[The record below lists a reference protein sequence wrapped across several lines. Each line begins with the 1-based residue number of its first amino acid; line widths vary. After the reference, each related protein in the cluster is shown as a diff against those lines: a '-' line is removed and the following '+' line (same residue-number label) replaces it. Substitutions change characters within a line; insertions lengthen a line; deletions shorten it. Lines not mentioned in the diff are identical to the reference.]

1 MKRGIRR
8 VMTALLAVLL
18 SAFTVQAAILV
29 DFGASSNWV
38 TANANG
44 RGLTTNTWKHV
55 PFSMSLARSPT
66 NGASGYTGPVYYG
79 GATGNVSMTGW
90 AIGNSDPDYIS
101 ASGTSTGVGS
111 KVTSLIMFTNQS
123 STLTQVVYS
132 ARPAGSAGSQTN
144 TIRIVIRKTDGAF
157 YISESRGGLAG
168 FTATITNPGAL
179 LWYNYNPATGITGIG
194 SQASGLSLT
203 NVDAVGEWIENRITA
218 TNQTTVMAGISVF
231 QAWSTLL
238 QSQTISFPNPGNQ
251 IITNSVMLSATALS
265 GLPVTYGVVS
275 GPAALNG
282 SNVTFTGA
290 GSVTLSANQ
299 SGNGVWDPA
308 PQANVTFTVSGTNV
322 VVGTAS
328 PVALWA
334 FPYGRDVSNTV
345 HLGVVAYQQNG
356 VTQVVF
362 QVGGGA
368 LVTVTNET
376 LNPETGEMEFVLTL
390 NTTGYTDGSNKVSAT
405 AWGGGRSNALPVRPI
420 WVANSTTNKIYYVA
434 TNGSDVATNTSGSS
448 SSPFASISNAVAKA
462 SSGDEI
468 RVRNGDY
475 VLNLDMKDRNF
486 TRYVLIRADD
496 GATPRIIPPS
506 YALRSGFLRFKGLL
520 FDWRGVATNRPD
532 NGVDGNIIVGWGK
545 PYVWFE
551 DCSFQGPPGKY
562 NSYLI
567 AIKLYS
573 DARDITVERCE
584 FHDLNVALPM
594 PFGSI
599 ARNNYIHDI
608 TSDAFDFNSDT
619 LITGNRIHGILAP
632 KLFME
637 TTNAGPFNIAGLG
650 LSFLYCELNNGIY
663 TNFSFPDLGALV
675 TNPVQAT
682 ALDLAQGFMADGA
695 FSNKLSASASNGYL
709 RVTARRSNY
718 LQHLYVTNTANQ
730 VLGFKY
736 DSVAN
741 QAEGSGQHAD
751 VFQTWGVAPDYAQSN
766 VVIRNNQ
773 AYEVDS
779 QGLLPQVDLSNLVF
793 VNNLLNMFGDSWV
806 MYFESSYKYR
816 NIMMVHN
823 TLWGRGNSLILAMTN
838 DPVDFLIA
846 NNIFGARAAIGD
858 KVRPGLTMDYNLY
871 DYYSPGGGETNAAHS
886 LWTNPAKLDPTATPL
901 FLSVT
906 SFFDSA
912 VSSFTSYAAPDGDF
926 SLRTNSPAR
935 DAGSHAFGIRYD
947 VNWNLRGTA
956 ADMGCY
962 EYVVPGADT
971 DSDGMPDNW
980 ELWNGFSPF
989 DPADALQD
997 ADGDGYGNFNEY
1009 VAGTDPFNSG
1019 SGFAAEIGPDGMDM
1033 RLSFP
1038 SVSNRFYSA
1047 EWCESLL
1054 TTNWQIL
1061 TSKITGNG
1069 GLLSILDTNPAD
1081 SRFYRLQVFL
1091 P

>member
-1 MKRGIRR
+1 
-8 VMTALLAVLL
+8 MTVLLAVLL

-44 RGLTTNTWKHV
+44 QGLTASTPKHV
-55 PFSMSLARSPT
+55 PFSMTLPRSP
-66 NGASGYTGPVYYG
+66 ASGYTGPVYYG

-101 ASGTSTGVGS
+101 ASGTSTGIGS

-132 ARPAGSAGSQTN
+132 ARPAGSTGSQTN

-194 SQASGLSLT
+194 SQASGLALT

-238 QSQTISFPNPGNQ
+238 QSQTISFPNPDSQ
-251 IITNSVMLSATALS
+251 IITNSVMLSATASS

-345 HLGVVAYQQNG
+345 YLGVVAYQQSG

-362 QVGGGA
+362 QVSGGSP
-368 LVTVTNET
+368 VTVTKET
-376 LNPETGEMEFVLTL
+376 LNPKTGEMEFVLIL
-390 NTTGYTDGSNKVSAT
+390 DTTGYTNGSRTISAT
-405 AWGGGRSNALPVRPI
+405 AWGGGLSTVLPARPV
-420 WVANSTTNKIYYVA
+420 WVANSTVKTIYYVA
-434 TNGSDVATNTSGSS
+434 TNGSDLASGTSGN
-448 SSPFASISNAVAKA
+448 PFASISNAVAKA
-462 SSGDEI
+462 FSGDEI
-468 RVRNGDY
+468 RLRDGDY
-475 VLNLDMKDRNF
+475 VLNISANRNF
-486 TRYVLIRADD
+486 NRYVLICADD
-496 GATPRIIPPS
+496 GASPRIIPPS
-506 YALRSGFLRFKGLL
+506 NALRSGFLRFKGLT
-520 FDWRGVATNRPD
+520 FDWRNVATNKPD
-532 NGVDGNIIVGWGK
+532 GGVDGNIIVGWGE

-551 DCSFQGPPGKY
+551 DCSFEGPSGRY

-573 DARDITVERCE
+573 GARDITVERCE

-594 PFGSI
+594 PSGSI

-619 LITGNRIHGILAP
+619 LITGNRVHGIKAP
-632 KLFME
+632 KLFIE
-637 TTNAGPFNIAGLG
+637 TTNVEPFNVTGLG
-650 LSFLYCELNNGIY
+650 LTISYSELNNGVY
-663 TNFSFPDLGALV
+663 TNFSFSDLGALG

-682 ALDLAQGFMADGA
+682 ALDLAQGFMANSA
-695 FSNKLSASASNGYL
+695 FSNKLAATESNGFL

-718 LQHLYVTNTANQ
+718 TQRLYVTGEANQ

-736 DSVAN
+736 DSTNNLAI
-741 QAEGSGQHAD
+741 GSGQHAD
-751 VFQTWGVAPDYAQSN
+751 VFQTWFPDTNSPPQSN
-766 VVIRNNQ
+766 VVIRNNR

-779 QGLLPQVDLSNLVF
+779 QGLLPQADISNLVF
-793 VNNLLNMFGDSWV
+793 VNNLLNMYGDSWV
-806 MYFESSYKYR
+806 MYFESSYNYR
-816 NIMMVHN
+816 NIMIVNN

-838 DPVDFLIA
+838 DPADFLVA
-846 NNIFGARAAIGD
+846 NNIFGPRGATGD
-858 KVRPGLTMDYNLY
+858 KVRPSMTMDYNLY
-871 DYYSPGGGETNAAHS
+871 DYYSPGGGETKAVHS

-901 FLSVT
+901 FLNVT

-956 ADMGCY
+956 TDMGCY
-962 EYVVPGADT
+962 EYTVPAADT

-1038 SVSNRFYSA
+1038 SVNNRFYSA

-1061 TSKITGNG
+1061 TSKMTGNG
-1069 GLLSILDTNPAD
+1069 GGLSILDTNPAD
-1081 SRFYRLQVFL
+1081 SRFYRLRVFL